1 MTTEEA
7 PGAAAASYPLRQ
19 VAQAVYALQA
29 ASFLVGIS
37 LIAGVIVNYVKREDA
52 AGTLYESHFRW
63 QIRTFWWSL
72 LWAVIGVLLTLL
84 VVGFA
89 ILAAD
94 AIWFLYRVI
103 KGWIHLSEGKP
114 MYAEAAAPRL

>member
-7 PGAAAASYPLRQ
+7 PGTAAANHPLRQ
-19 VAQAVYALQA
+19 VTQAVYALQA

-37 LIAGVIVNYVKREDA
+37 LIAGVIVNYVKRDDV

-72 LWAVIGVLLTLL
+72 LWAVIGVLLTLV

-94 AIWFLYRVI
+94 AIWFLYRVV
-103 KGWIHLSEGKP
+103 KGWIRLSEGKP
-114 MYAEAAAPRL
+114 MYAEAAAPRP